1 MKKDNRCQLSWC
13 FLAFLFISNVSMVIR
28 AQDDPTN
35 TPPPGHPYIS
45 SLKGNFTFVKKITYK
60 PKPATSKPEDAQEA
74 APAPAPITELDS
86 VQTGALRKDKQVF
99 ADGTNSEIWRSG
111 PLRFII
117 SSAHPDGFIV
127 ASKTLNFY
135 VDPTDFTEVEWVGP
149 SSFQGEQNLDTRKCY
164 VYKQGTQMA
173 WIDKSTLLPIQYDS
187 DLMHVT
193 YTYGVPD
200 YPLQLPA
207 NCLKKEQQ
215 MRRSWSG
222 QPN

>member
-1 MKKDNRCQLSWC
+1 
-13 FLAFLFISNVSMVIR
+13 
-28 AQDDPTN
+28 
-35 TPPPGHPYIS
+35 
-45 SLKGNFTFVKKITYK
+45 
-60 PKPATSKPEDAQEA
+60 
-74 APAPAPITELDS
+74 
-86 VQTGALRKDKQVF
+86 
-99 ADGTNSEIWRSG
+99 
-111 PLRFII
+111 
-117 SSAHPDGFIV
+117 
-127 ASKTLNFY
+127 
-135 VDPTDFTEVEWVGP
+135 
-149 SSFQGEQNLDTRKCY
+149 
-164 VYKQGTQMA
+164 MA

>member
-1 MKKDNRCQLSWC
+1 M
-13 FLAFLFISNVSMVIR
+13 
-28 AQDDPTN
+28 TN
-35 TPPPGHPYIS
+35 PEMPR
-45 SLKGNFTFVKKITYK
+45 IT
-60 PKPATSKPEDAQEA
+60 
-74 APAPAPITELDS
+74 
-86 VQTGALRKDKQVF
+86 QTGLLIQPHQV
-99 ADGTNSEIWRSG
+99 SVS
-111 PLRFII
+111 P
-117 SSAHPDGFIV
+117 
-127 ASKTLNFY
+127 
-135 VDPTDFTEVEWVGP
+135 EWEMTSNAATKVGP